1 MKKKIFCILMFILL
15 IATTFPMV
23 QSLKNTTITSTIPT
37 VPRTTM
43 ANNWTEKFNLLASDA
58 STGDYFG
65 GSVSLDGNTAVI
77 GARYD
82 DDQGAN
88 SGSAYVFTNT
98 GSTWTQQAKLIA
110 SDGAAEDHFG
120 WSVSLSGDT
129 ALIGARYD
137 DDKGVNAG
145 SVYVFTRSGTTW
157 TQQTKL
163 VASDGAAEDQF
174 GCSVSMND
182 NTALIGAAWDDD
194 QGASSGSAYV
204 FTRSGTSWTQQAKLL
219 ATDGASEDRF
229 GWSVSI
235 DGNTGLIGAAWDDDK
250 GNDAGS
256 AYVFTRSGTSWTQ
269 QAKLLATDGAA
280 GDSFGISVSFAGDT
294 GLIGA
299 AWDDDKG
306 NDAGSAYVFTRSG
319 TSWTQQAKLLAT
331 DGAAGDSFGV
341 SVSFNDKT
349 TLIGAYNDDD
359 KGNDAGSAYVFTRS
373 DTTWTQQAKLL
384 ATDGAAEDYFGMSV
398 SLSADTALIGAPQ
411 AGNNG
416 VGSTY
421 VFIRTGASEIPSPF
435 IGLKERLFERFPNAF
450 PIVRWLF
457 QH

>member
-1 MKKKIFCILMFILL
+1 M
-15 IATTFPMV
+15 
-23 QSLKNTTITSTIPT
+23 
-37 VPRTTM
+37 PRTTT

-137 DDKGVNAG
+137 DDKGANSG

-194 QGASSGSAYV
+194 QGTSSGSAYV
-204 FTRSGTSWTQQAKLL
+204 FTRSGK
-219 ATDGASEDRF
+219 
-229 GWSVSI
+229 
-235 DGNTGLIGAAWDDDK
+235 IGRAH
-250 GNDAGS
+250 
-256 AYVFTRSGTSWTQ
+256 V
-269 QAKLLATDGAA
+269 
-280 GDSFGISVSFAGDT
+280 
-294 GLIGA
+294 
-299 AWDDDKG
+299 
-306 NDAGSAYVFTRSG
+306 
-319 TSWTQQAKLLAT
+319 
-331 DGAAGDSFGV
+331 
-341 SVSFNDKT
+341 
-349 TLIGAYNDDD
+349 
-359 KGNDAGSAYVFTRS
+359 
-373 DTTWTQQAKLL
+373 
-384 ATDGAAEDYFGMSV
+384 
-398 SLSADTALIGAPQ
+398 
-411 AGNNG
+411 
-416 VGSTY
+416 
-421 VFIRTGASEIPSPF
+421 
-435 IGLKERLFERFPNAF
+435 
-450 PIVRWLF
+450 
-457 QH
+457 